1 MIKFFRRIRYD
12 LIEKNKTGKYLKY
25 AIGEIVLVVIG
36 ILIALSINNWN
47 DVKKQ
52 RKKEVVYLTELKK
65 GLENDLKIEFIPA
78 ILLYKKRIERHK
90 KLKYFYNNSETYPN
104 DSLTKYFRSCLSS
117 EWDFVF
123 NTAAFENIKSAG
135 IDIISNDSIRSK
147 VSLLYSHSYPNI
159 RAINQNSIR
168 YFDLQ
173 ISPIIFEN
181 LNLNS
186 NVFTH
191 SELDFLKNSIQIS
204 NRLRKLR
211 WSTSFL
217 LQKLLLP
224 KQQTVESLIN
234 DIDLELK
241 RLE

>member
-1 MIKFFRRIRYD
+1 MIKFFRKIRQN
-12 LIEKNKTGKYLKY
+12 LLTENKFSKYMLY

-65 GLENDLKIEFIPA
+65 GLEKDLKIEFIPA
-78 ILLYKKRIERHK
+78 IRLYKKRIERHK
-90 KLKYFYNNSETYPN
+90 KLKYFYNNSETFPN
-104 DSLTKYFRSCLSS
+104 DSLTKYFRSCFGS

-123 NTAAFENIKSAG
+123 NTAAFENIKSTG

-147 VSLLYSHSYPNI
+147 VSSLYSHSYPNI

-168 YFDLQ
+168 YHDLQ
-173 ISPIIFEN
+173 ISPLIFEN

-186 NVFTH
+186 TVFTH

-211 WSTSFL
+211 WSTTFL
-217 LQKLLLP
+217 QQKLLLP
-224 KQQTVESLIN
+224 IQQTVASLIN